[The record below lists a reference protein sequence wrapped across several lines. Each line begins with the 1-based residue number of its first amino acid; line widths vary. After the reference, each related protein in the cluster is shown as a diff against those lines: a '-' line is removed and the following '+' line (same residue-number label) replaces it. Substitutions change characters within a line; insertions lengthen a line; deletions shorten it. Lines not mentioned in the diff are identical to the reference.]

1 MRIGKKNL
9 IFGVSY
15 LKEGIFQAK
24 SSVVYDVISQT
35 DQYHLFIPWCTKA
48 TIIKNISPSQNLT

>member
-48 TIIKNISPSQNLT
+48 TIIKNISPS